1 MKRGRE
7 VWKKNWFYLPVIVL
21 AAAAVILGDRTVTV
35 ISESIVPDRGACII
49 LDAGHGGE
57 DGGTTSFSGVT
68 ESGINLE
75 IALRLNDLFHL
86 LGYETK
92 MIRTTDVSVHTEGN
106 TIAARKR
113 SDLNNR
119 VRMIRE
125 TEDALLLSIHQNYYP
140 DGRYSGAQ
148 VFYADT
154 EGSQALAEALQTAFA
169 ASVNPGSRRKSKAAD
184 GIFLMEHIGCTGVL
198 VECGFLSS
206 PEEDVLLQSKDYQQ
220 KLCCVIASTVSVYLS
235 NT

>member
-1 MKRGRE
+1 MKQGSKA
-7 VWKKNWFYLPVIVL
+7 WKGYWFYLPVTVL
-21 AAAAVILGDRTVTV
+21 AVAVIFFGNRTVTV
-35 ISESIVPDRGACII
+35 ISESIVPYRGPCMI

-57 DGGTTSFSGVT
+57 DGGATSCSGVL

-92 MIRTTDVSVHTEGN
+92 MIRTTDTAVHTEGT

-113 SDLNNR
+113 SDLNQR
-119 VRMIRE
+119 IRLIND
-125 TEDALLLSIHQNYYP
+125 TEDALLVSIHQNYYP

-154 EGSQALAEALQTAFA
+154 VGSQSLAESLQAAF
-169 ASVNPGSRRKSKAAD
+169 SSTINPGSRRKSKSAD
-184 GIFLMEHIGCTGVL
+184 GIYLMEHIGCTGVL

-206 PEEDVLLQSKDYQQ
+206 PEEDVLLQSGDYQL
-220 KLCCVIASTVSVYLS
+220 KISCVIASAVSLYLS